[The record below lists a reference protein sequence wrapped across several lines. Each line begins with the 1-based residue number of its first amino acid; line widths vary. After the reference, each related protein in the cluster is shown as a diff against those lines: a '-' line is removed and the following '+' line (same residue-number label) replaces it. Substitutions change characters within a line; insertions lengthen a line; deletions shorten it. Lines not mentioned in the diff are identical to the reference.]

1 MSAGI
6 VATAAAGSEAGVDV
20 SMRSGELVSSGDEYV
35 AGGIANA
42 GGGAV
47 VIAGGPL
54 VLDEKSEGIAKNT
67 LSLLLTL
74 LVVVAGAMFAIA
86 SGGGTP
92 VVVKTVGATEGESP
106 LYWGGDE

>member
-6 VATAAAGSEAGVDV
+6 VPTAAAGSEAGVDV
-20 SMRSGELVSSGDEYV
+20 SMRSGERVSGADEYFE
-35 AGGIANA
+35 GGIANA
-42 GGGAV
+42 GGGGAV

-54 VLDEKSEGIAKNT
+54 VLDEKSEGISKNT

-74 LVVVAGAMFAIA
+74 LVVAAGAIFANA

-106 LYWGGDE
+106 L

>member
-6 VATAAAGSEAGVDV
+6 VATAPAGSEVGVDV
-20 SMRSGELVSSGDEYV
+20 SMRRGELVSGGDEYV
-35 AGGIANA
+35 AGGIAKA

-47 VIAGGPL
+47 VIVGRP
-54 VLDEKSEGIAKNT
+54 VVPDENSEGIPKNT

-74 LVVVAGAMFAIA
+74 LVAGAGAMFANA

-106 LYWGGDE
+106 L